1 MGPGASLFHFP
12 IGDWPCKEF
21 PIHPRESA
29 KNLDI
34 SIKDEVC
41 FGVGFVF
48 MILKLFVQCSTQ
60 FLVSFVLHIG
70 GCIVD
75 IFSL

>member
-12 IGDWPCKEF
+12 IGDWPCREF

-48 MILKLFVQCSTQ
+48 MI
-60 FLVSFVLHIG
+60 
-70 GCIVD
+70 
-75 IFSL
+75 